1 MEEPEEPVS
10 SAGSWGLDKT
20 GLLVVPEKRVADDG
34 ACGDVAGEGE
44 LDGRCVGQTVDVVEV
59 LCDGQLARPRA
70 QRELLLDDSVD
81 ELADGL
87 DLVVAELAGGAC
99 GREAEAASGGGGRT
113 AGDGD
118 EVLDQLVAHH
128 LLGETENAVELAV
141 LRGGCGVDDVGVGVA
156 ADVAVSV
163 AISDRGDAHCREG
176 ALGDAGE
183 LQRPERGH
191 HGAGKRVLE
200 PLERCCRVLVCLLL
214 LRAAAAAAAALADDD
229 GPALLFRPLLF
240 LDRLG
245 RSHRPLHTAA
255 AAALLATVAVTV
267 VQRTEHVVL
276 GEHAAGGDRRE
287 LGTAARLHAVAV
299 VTVVLVVPVR
309 AQHESGSRPR
319 RQRQGQPQ
327 AVRAAPLV
335 SVFVAVVY

>member
-44 LDGRCVGQTVDVVEV
+44 LDGRCVGQTVEVVEV

-70 QRELLLDDSVD
+70 QRELLLDDGVD

-87 DLVVAELAGGAC
+87 DLVVAELAGGPC

-141 LRGGCGVDDVGVGVA
+141 LRGGRGVDDVGVGVA
-156 ADVAVSV
+156 ADVGV
-163 AISDRGDAHCREG
+163 SDRGDAHCREG

-200 PLERCCRVLVCLLL
+200 PLERCCRVLVRLLL
-214 LRAAAAAAAALADDD
+214 LRAAAAAAALADDD
-229 GPALLFRPLLF
+229 GPALLLRPLLF
-240 LDRLG
+240 LDGLG

-299 VTVVLVVPVR
+299 VTVVFVVPVR
-309 AQHESGSRPR
+309 AQHESGSRRR

>member
-44 LDGRCVGQTVDVVEV
+44 LDGRCVGQTVEVVEV

-70 QRELLLDDSVD
+70 QRELLLDDGVD

-87 DLVVAELAGGAC
+87 DLVVAELAGGPC

-141 LRGGCGVDDVGVGVA
+141 LRGGRGVDDVGVGVA
-156 ADVAVSV
+156 ADVAVS
-163 AISDRGDAHCREG
+163 DGGDAHCREG

-214 LRAAAAAAAALADDD
+214 LRAAAAAALADDD
-229 GPALLFRPLLF
+229 G
-240 LDRLG
+240 LG

-299 VTVVLVVPVR
+299 VTVVFVVPVR
-309 AQHESGSRPR
+309 AQHESGSRRR